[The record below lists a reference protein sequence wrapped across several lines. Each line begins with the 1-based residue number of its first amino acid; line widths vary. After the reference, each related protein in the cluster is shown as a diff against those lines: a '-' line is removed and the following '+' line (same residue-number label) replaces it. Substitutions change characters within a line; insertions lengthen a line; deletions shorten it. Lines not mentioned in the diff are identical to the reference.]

1 MAAAEGKFFFV
12 FLFNSFFDIHLLGRV
27 ESYIYVSI
35 HSTAPFFF
43 FFEHL
48 TFGGSKWPGL

>member
-1 MAAAEGKFFFV
+1 MAAAEGKFFSFFFFV
-12 FLFNSFFDIHLLGRV
+12 FFFKSFFDIHLLGRV

-43 FFEHL
+43 F
-48 TFGGSKWPGL
+48 

>member
-12 FLFNSFFDIHLLGRV
+12 FFFKSFFDIHLLGRV

-48 TFGGSKWPGL
+48 TFGGSKWLGL